1 MISPG
6 DTAYPVLAA
15 SPSASELTDAYTP
28 DLFELKF
35 AEERTREAAPRVG
48 LLVMLKTFQRLG
60 YFVQLAD
67 VPLSIVLKV
76 TQAAGYDAAPN
87 GLDDYDQ
94 STLRVRHMALI
105 RAWTGVSAFDR
116 EALRTIVKSCVEA
129 SRVREDLADIINI
142 AIEELLRKRYEL
154 PGFTTLFRAARTAR
168 ATVNRAYY
176 SLISQ
181 AFDAQIKTRID
192 SLFEKA
198 DGTRQTPWDTVKNEP
213 GQPTVKGVKRFLE
226 NAEWLKGQIVNPK
239 TLAGIPVV
247 KLQRLALEARGL
259 NASRMKEAKPDKRYA
274 FAAALI
280 QRQRARA
287 LDDAA
292 DMLIR
297 LVRRM
302 QNTASEK
309 LLLLQSAH
317 LQQSAGLATKLR
329 DVSLAYLSDGSEN
342 QRLQSIGLL
351 LGPDIKEL
359 LRRCEEHVALTTGNY
374 FRLLPQCFRHP
385 RQALLALLGH
395 LPLCPTSQDHSVID
409 AVAFVLANQNGRA
422 TSISV
427 TGNDQSESLNLNFVS
442 DAWWPLLTGLKTRTV
457 ASQIDRRIF
466 ELCVVIQ
473 VANDLKSGDLC
484 IAEGDRFR
492 DYRLQ
497 LLPWEEVERELANY
511 GEQAG
516 IATEPKPFIAQVRKQ
531 LEERGRA
538 TDQGFP
544 DNRYLRFE
552 KGEPVLTPVEAVPD
566 PEGLEHSLSLIKDR
580 LEPIEILDAFADT
593 EHWLNWTRHFGPIS
607 GLETKLKRARERYLL
622 TVFCYGCNLGPVQ
635 TARSV
640 RGVNRFQLAFVNQR
654 HITEQFLNEA
664 ITTIVNAYVQFPLQ
678 SLWGAGEA
686 ASADGM
692 KWNLYPQ
699 NLMSE
704 YHIRY
709 GGYGGI
715 GYYLVADNYIALMS
729 RWTTCGAWEGHAIL
743 DFLKENE
750 SDVKPETIH
759 ADTQGQSNAIFGLA
773 YLLGIQ
779 LMPRIRNWKGR
790 DFYRPSPET
799 HFEHI
804 DSLFTAQVDW
814 ALIETMLPELLRVAV
829 SIRSGAILPSDILRR
844 LGSYS
849 RKNKLYFAL
858 RELGR
863 VVRTMFLL
871 RYISE
876 AELRQAIQAATN
888 KSERFNEFVQ
898 WISFGSDNVI
908 AENVRDEQRKFIKYN
923 HLVANILAFHNLV
936 SMTKAIDRL
945 KMQGQEISTEV
956 LAALSPYQTA
966 HINRFGQYQ
975 LHSRREPE
983 PLPFVR
989 KPPKGESGV
998 VELPLTASAASRSL
1012 KSA

>member
-1 MISPG
+1 MVSSSDLAMISPT
-6 DTAYPVLAA
+6 DTVYPVLPA
-15 SPSASELTDAYTP
+15 SPSATELTDAYTP

-35 AEERTREAAPRVG
+35 AEERTREAAPRVA
-48 LLVMLKTFQRLG
+48 LLALLKTFQRLG
-60 YFVQLAD
+60 YFVKLAD
-67 VPLSIVLKV
+67 IPLSILRKV
-76 TQAAGYDAAPN
+76 TQTAGYEAVPS
-87 GLDDYDQ
+87 GLDHYDQ
-94 STLRVRHMALI
+94 STLRVRHMALV
-105 RAWTGVSAFDR
+105 RSWTGVSAYDR
-116 EALRTIVKSCVEA
+116 AAFKIIVKSCVEA

-154 PGFTTLFRAARTAR
+154 PGFTTLLRAARSAR
-168 ATVNRAYY
+168 ATVNWSYY
-176 SLISQ
+176 SRISQ
-181 AFDAQIKTRID
+181 ALDPQARTRID
-192 SLFEKA
+192 ALFEKA
-198 DGTRQTPWDTVKNEP
+198 DEAHQTSWDMVKTEP

-226 NAEWLKGQIVNPK
+226 NARWLKEQTADPK
-239 TLAGIPVV
+239 ALAGIPIV
-247 KLQRLALEARGL
+247 KLQRFAAEARVL
-259 NASRMKEAKPDKRYA
+259 NASRMKESQPDKRYA
-274 FAAALI
+274 FALALI
-280 QRQRARA
+280 HRQRARA

-297 LVRRM
+297 LVQRM
-302 QNTASEK
+302 QNAAKEKFLSLQTAY
-309 LLLLQSAH
+309 
-317 LQQSAGLATKLR
+317 LQQSGDLAAKLR
-329 DVSLAYLSDGSEN
+329 DVGLAYLSDGSET
-342 QRLQSIGLL
+342 QRLQSIGSL
-351 LGPDIKEL
+351 LGPDVQEL
-359 LRRCEEHVALTTGNY
+359 LRRCEECVGLAAGNH
-374 FRLLPQCFRHP
+374 FRLLPKCFGHP
-385 RQALLALLGH
+385 RQALLALLEN
-395 LPLCPTSQDHSVID
+395 LPLCPTSQDRSVVD
-409 AVAFVLANQNGRA
+409 AVAFVLANQNGRTTKVPIA
-422 TSISV
+422 DSDPLDLS
-427 TGNDQSESLNLNFVS
+427 FVS
-442 DAWWPLLTGLKTRTV
+442 DAWWPLVTGLKARSTV
-457 ASQIDRRIF
+457 SQIDRRLF
-466 ELCVVIQ
+466 ELCVVTQ

-484 IAEGDRFR
+484 IPEGDKFR

-497 LLPWEEVERELANY
+497 LLSWEEVERELASY
-511 GEQAG
+511 SEQAG
-516 IATEPKPFIAQVRKQ
+516 IAAGPKAFVAQLRNQ
-531 LEERGRA
+531 LEERARA
-538 TDQGFP
+538 TDKAFP

-552 KGEPVLTPVEAVPD
+552 NGEPILTPVEAAPD
-566 PEGLEHSLSLIKDR
+566 PEGLDHSLSLIKER

-607 GLETKLKRARERYLL
+607 GLETKLKRVRERYLL

-640 RGVNRFQLAFVNQR
+640 RGVNRFQLAFINQR

-678 SLWGAGEA
+678 SLWGTGQS

-729 RWTTCGAWEGHAIL
+729 RWSTCGAWEGHAIL

-750 SDVKPETIH
+750 SDVKPDMIH

-779 LMPRIRNWKGR
+779 LLPRIRNWKGK

-799 HFEHI
+799 RFEHI

-814 ALIETMLPELLRVAV
+814 DLMETMRPELLRVAV
-829 SIRSGAILPSDILRR
+829 SIKAGVILPSDILRR

-876 AELRQAIQAATN
+876 AELRQAIQTATN

-898 WISFGSDNVI
+898 WISFGGDDVI
-908 AENVRDEQRKFIKYN
+908 AENIRDEQRKFIKYN
-923 HLVANILAFHNLV
+923 HLVANILAFHNMV
-936 SMTKAIDRL
+936 SMTKAIEKL
-945 KMQGQEISTEV
+945 KAQGQEISNEV
-956 LAALSPYQTA
+956 LAAISPYQTS

-975 LHSRREPE
+975 LQSRRVPE
-983 PLPFVR
+983 PLPLVR
-989 KPPKGESGV
+989 KPAKVETTV
-998 VELPLTASAASRSL
+998 VSPGLAAGGSL
-1012 KSA
+1012 H

>member
-1 MISPG
+1 MISPT
-6 DTAYPVLAA
+6 DTAYPVLPA
-15 SPSASELTDAYTP
+15 SPSASELTNAYTP
-28 DLFELKF
+28 NVFELKF
-35 AEERTREAAPRVG
+35 AEENTRQSAPRVS
-48 LLVMLKTFQRLG
+48 LLVLLKTFQRLG
-60 YFVQLAD
+60 YFVKLAD
-67 VPLSIVLKV
+67 VPRSIVRTV
-76 TQAAGYDAAPN
+76 TQAAGYDAAPD
-87 GLDDYDQ
+87 GLNDHDQ
-94 STLRVRHMALI
+94 STLRVRHMALV
-105 RAWTGVSAFDR
+105 RSWTGVSAFDR
-116 EALRTIVKSCVEA
+116 AAFKIIVKSCLDA

-168 ATVNRAYY
+168 ATANWSYY
-176 SLISQ
+176 SRISLALDPQ
-181 AFDAQIKTRID
+181 TRTRID
-192 SLFEKA
+192 ALFDKA
-198 DGTRQTPWDTVKNEP
+198 DGARQTPWDTVKNEP

-226 NAEWLKGQIVNPK
+226 NAKWLKEQTVDL
-239 TLAGIPVV
+239 TVLAGIPVV
-247 KLQRLALEARGL
+247 KLQRFAVEARGL
-259 NASRMKEAKPDKRYA
+259 NASRMKEAQPDKRYA
-274 FAAALI
+274 FAVALI

-297 LVRRM
+297 LVQRM
-302 QNTASEK
+302 HNAAKEK
-309 LLLLQSAH
+309 LLLLQSAR
-317 LQQSAGLATKLR
+317 LQQSGDLVTKLR
-329 DVSLAYLSDGSEN
+329 DVGLAYLSSGSETE
-342 QRLQSIGLL
+342 RLQSIGVL
-351 LGPDIKEL
+351 LGPDVQEL
-359 LRRCEEHVALTTGNY
+359 LQRCEEHVALAASNH
-374 FRLLPQCFRHP
+374 FRLLPQCFGHP
-385 RQALLALLGH
+385 RKALLALLEN
-395 LPLCPTSQDHSVID
+395 LPLSSTSQNRSVVD
-409 AVAFVLANQNGRA
+409 AIASVLANQNVRA
-422 TSISV
+422 ANVSV
-427 TGNDQSESLNLNFVS
+427 AGSDQREPLDLGFVS
-442 DAWWPLLTGLKTRTV
+442 DAWWPLVTGLKARSTV
-457 ASQIDRRIF
+457 SQIDRRLF
-466 ELCVVIQ
+466 ELCVVTQ
-473 VANDLKSGDLC
+473 VANDLKSGDLY
-484 IAEGDRFR
+484 IPEGDKFR

-497 LLPWEEVERELANY
+497 LLSWEEVERELANY

-516 IATEPKPFIAQVRKQ
+516 IATEPKLFVAQLRRQ
-531 LEERGRA
+531 LEERGRTA
-538 TDQGFP
+538 DKSFP
-544 DNRYLRFE
+544 ANRYLRFE
-552 KGEPVLTPVEAVPD
+552 NGEPILTPVEAAPD
-566 PEGLEHSLSLIKDR
+566 PEGLDRVLPLIKER
-580 LEPIEILDAFADT
+580 LEPIEILDAFDDT
-593 EHWLNWTRHFGPIS
+593 EHWLNWTRAFGPIS
-607 GLETKLKRARERYLL
+607 GLETKLKQARERYLL

-678 SLWGAGEA
+678 SLWGTGQS

-692 KWNLYPQ
+692 KWDLYRQ

-750 SDVKPETIH
+750 SDVKPDTIH

-779 LMPRIRNWKGR
+779 LMPRIRNWKGK

-799 HFEHI
+799 RFEHI

-814 ALIETMLPELLRVAV
+814 DLIETMRPELLRVAV
-829 SIRSGAILPSDILRR
+829 SIKAGAILPSEILRR

-876 AELRQAIQAATN
+876 VELRQAIQVATN

-898 WISFGSDNVI
+898 WIAFGGDNVI

-936 SMTKAIDRL
+936 SMTKAIDLL
-945 KMQGQEISTEV
+945 KAQDQKISNEV
-956 LAALSPYQTA
+956 LAALSPYQTS

-975 LHSRREPE
+975 LHSSRTPE

-989 KPPKGESGV
+989 KPPNVETGAV
-998 VELPLTASAASRSL
+998 VMPRLAAGGGSLTPA
-1012 KSA
+1012 